1 MDTEALEMGAPEL
14 SRTSTAAPVSN
25 PAGTNPGGT
34 APVGKV
40 IRVAKIWGGAAEE
53 EEELPPPPH
62 AGRIAHRAATISQS
76 EMWPLRL
83 PRRTGAL
90 L

>member
-1 MDTEALEMGAPEL
+1 MGALPEL
-14 SRTSTAAPVSN
+14 SRTSTETAVLK
-25 PAGTNPGGT
+25 PAGTNPDGT

-53 EEELPPPPH
+53 EEEELLRLPH

-76 EMWPLRL
+76 ATWPFRL
-83 PRRTGAL
+83 PRRAGAL
-90 L
+90 R